1 MSEMDLARATWR
13 KSSRS
18 GSNGD
23 DCVEIAAVSHG
34 VAVRDSKNPKGAVLG
49 LTMRDWRMFLDNVKD
64 STFDLQPR
72 PEQR

>member
-23 DCVEIAAVSHG
+23 ACVEIAAASRG
-34 VAVRDSKNPKGAVLG
+34 VAVRDSKNPEGPKLG
-49 LTMRDWRMFLDNVKD
+49 YTGRDWRTFVDGVKD
-64 STFDLQPR
+64 GAFDL
-72 PEQR
+72 